1 MYLSNFSYPVC
12 KHSILNSS
20 NATTWSASETGR
32 KLSVNRGLVS
42 EMKKAEFLRK
52 FMFIAIDTK
61 VLIAVLADETLADRI
76 TPIIDAVTNKL
87 THSVIVSA
95 LTFSE

>member
-1 MYLSNFSYPVC
+1 
-12 KHSILNSS
+12 
-20 NATTWSASETGR
+20 
-32 KLSVNRGLVS
+32 
-42 EMKKAEFLRK
+42 MKKAEFLRK